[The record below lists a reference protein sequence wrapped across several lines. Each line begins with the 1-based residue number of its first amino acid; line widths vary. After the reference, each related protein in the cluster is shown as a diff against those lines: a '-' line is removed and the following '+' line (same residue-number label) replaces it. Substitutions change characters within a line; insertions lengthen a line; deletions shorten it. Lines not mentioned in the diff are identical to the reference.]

1 MATVK
6 TDSLILVVVLRKGY
20 TADVSATLRFVSIGT
35 FFRPATRLRFL
46 RQGLGPAYSLLAPA
60 SIRREVSLCPAC
72 LVALFP
78 VAEE

>member
-6 TDSLILVVVLRKGY
+6 TDSLILVVVLRERY
-20 TADVSATLRFVSIGT
+20 TADVSVTLRFVSIGT
-35 FFRPATRLRFL
+35 FLRPARRLRFL
-46 RQGLGPAYSLLAPA
+46 TGVGTRLFAPA